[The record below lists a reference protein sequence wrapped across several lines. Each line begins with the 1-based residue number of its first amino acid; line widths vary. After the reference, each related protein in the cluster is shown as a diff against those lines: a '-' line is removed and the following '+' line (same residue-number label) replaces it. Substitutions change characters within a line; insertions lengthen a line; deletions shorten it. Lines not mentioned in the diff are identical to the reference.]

1 MQGQNLTDTAGC
13 ERCGK
18 CCLQGGPALHQK
30 DIGLIRSGRLKRS
43 DLITVREGELAHQ
56 PTTDDPQPVAREFLK
71 LRGRPGTWTCA
82 FFDESHSACSIYQD
96 RPIACSV
103 FDCKEPG
110 PLLEMIGRDLLT
122 RFDLVDSD
130 DPLWVKMREH
140 QEQCA
145 CPDLATVRQTLTSAA
160 SRDIE
165 LDRLERL
172 ANSDIQF
179 RTEAV
184 HRFGLSVEL
193 ELFHFGRPLFQLLGS
208 LGVSAENSGAGVV
221 LKYRPAFRG

>member
-30 DIGLIRSGRLKRS
+30 DIELIRSGRLKRS
-43 DLITVREGELAHQ
+43 DLITVREGELALQ
-56 PTTDDPQPVAREFLK
+56 PTTDEPQPVTSEFLK
-71 LRGRPGTWTCA
+71 LRGQPGSWTCA
-82 FFDESHSACSIYQD
+82 FFDEADSACTIYQD
-96 RPIACSV
+96 RPLACRV

-122 RFDLVDSD
+122 RFDLVGSD
-130 DPLWVKMREH
+130 EPLWAKMREH

-145 CPDLATVRQTLTSAA
+145 CPDLASVRQNLASATSREA
-160 SRDIE
+160 E

-172 ANSDIQF
+172 ANRDIQF
-179 RTEAV
+179 RTEAA
-184 HRFGLSVEL
+184 RQFGLSVAL
-193 ELFHFGRPLFQLLGS
+193 ELFHFGRPIFQLLGS

-221 LKYRPAFRG
+221 LKYRSASR